1 MGNCLSIYDEE
12 VTLMYKRIKYI
23 LTILIFIIT
32 TFTLISCGSSNSSP
46 QSPDNPSDID
56 DGDSTDGEP
65 ASETSINAADYI
77 EGLTFIYK
85 KYPTSD
91 EDLLIVKNTYLSKI
105 EEILTNISSYTD
117 LVFNELNYKQ
127 VLLQYLIDAYN
138 LNQINNI
145 YELDINAID
154 EHINSYISYIDHYG
168 LLPTEEDIINDVI
181 LDLICELK
189 KNDVDTIVTEEFL
202 NDTNNQEALKRYH
215 PEWQDKTITTADK
228 ANITILDIDETNYKD
243 NDGVLGFGSEII
255 LKDETSINN
264 ISNTQLDFS
273 KIKTNE
279 NNYYNLWTK
288 ETFIAKGLCT
298 EEDYN
303 ENDYC
308 YALRFDENGKL
319 ELTVDGISS
328 EYEIEKITKSNYD
341 IYYFVSKI
349 TKKII
354 VNGNTETDKVINKV
368 LVDTED
374 GSLIIK
380 DKNNIEFSPIILCYI
395 TEKNFKL
402 WSTDYTFDIATSN
415 FKNYRNVVKA
425 CIERTSN
432 NWDIIPF
439 INIEQLSLEEFN
451 NNTSLE
457 ITNLTSVI
465 LDIKE
470 EIKIKNIKL
479 LVDSN
484 DIINVNGYY
493 YNKENYNYFDL
504 GSFNTGEVLLDFSNK
519 NILLDKHQTST
530 DISNYIIDDN
540 HNIKYSDETSTY
552 LMLSFDTNNIINIS
566 NIEFEL
572 TK

>member
-1 MGNCLSIYDEE
+1 
-12 VTLMYKRIKYI
+12 MYKRIKYI

>member
-1 MGNCLSIYDEE
+1 MN
-12 VTLMYKRIKYI
+12 KRIKYI

-65 ASETSINAADYI
+65 ASDTLINASDYI

-91 EDLLIVKNTYLSKI
+91 EDILDVKNIYLSKI

-117 LVFNELNYKQ
+117 LIFNELNYKQ

-138 LNQINNI
+138 LIQINNI
-145 YELDINAID
+145 YKLDINAID
-154 EHINSYISYIDHYG
+154 RYINSYISYVDHYG
-168 LLPTEEDIINDVI
+168 LLPTEEDVLNDVI

-189 KNDVDTIVTEEFL
+189 KDDVDTIVTEEFL

-308 YALRFDENGKL
+308 YALRFDGNGKL

-395 TEKNFKL
+395 TGKNFKL
-402 WSTDYTFDIATSN
+402 CSTDYTFDIALSN

-425 CIERTSN
+425 CIERISN

-504 GSFNTGEVLLDFSNK
+504 GSSNTGEVLLDFSNK
-519 NILLDKHQTST
+519 NILLDKHKTST

-552 LMLSFDTNNIINIS
+552 LMLSFETNNIINIS
-566 NIEFEL
+566 TIEFEL

>member
-1 MGNCLSIYDEE
+1 
-12 VTLMYKRIKYI
+12 MYKRIKYI

-395 TEKNFKL
+395 TGKNFKL

>member
-1 MGNCLSIYDEE
+1 
-12 VTLMYKRIKYI
+12 MYKRIKYI

-395 TEKNFKL
+395 TGKNFKL

-552 LMLSFDTNNIINIS
+552 LMLSFETNNIINIS
-566 NIEFEL
+566 TIEFES

>member
-1 MGNCLSIYDEE
+1 
-12 VTLMYKRIKYI
+12 MYKRIKYI

-32 TFTLISCGSSNSSP
+32 TFTLISCGSSKSP
-46 QSPDNPSDID
+46 SQSPDNPSDID
-56 DGDSTDGEP
+56 DNSDDGDSSDEEL
-65 ASETSINAADYI
+65 AINVSNYI

-85 KYPTSD
+85 TQPKD

-117 LVFNELNYKQ
+117 LIFNELNCKQ
-127 VLLQYLIDAYN
+127 VLLQYLIDVYN

-145 YELDINAID
+145 YKLDINAID
-154 EHINSYISYIDHYG
+154 GYINLYISYVDHYG
-168 LLPTEEDIINDVI
+168 LLSTEEDILNNVI

-189 KNDVDTIVTEEFL
+189 KDDAITYLENNPTFMEDYPNIINPTI
-202 NDTNNQEALKRYH
+202 
-215 PEWQDKTITTADK
+215 I
-228 ANITILDIDETNYKD
+228 DIDETLYIN
-243 NDGVLGFGSEII
+243 NDGVPGFGSEVYMGEIDNTTNII
-255 LKDETSINN
+255 PNLDLTKLIDLNGNGAFDLWNKD
-264 ISNTQLDFS
+264 
-273 KIKTNE
+273 
-279 NNYYNLWTK
+279 
-288 ETFIAKGLCT
+288 TFIAKGLCT
-298 EEDYN
+298 EEEYN
-303 ENDYC
+303 ENDHC
-308 YALRFDENGKL
+308 YALNDNNGL
-319 ELTVDGISS
+319 ELDAKGLDKNYRIK
-328 EYEIEKITKSNYD
+328 KITVYFDTDKTNQGNVYVFINNNEKPIYNNEEQDIPEYYNSFYKQFLNSNLENINLNWIALID
-341 IYYFVSKI
+341 NSKI
-349 TKKII
+349 TFY
-354 VNGNTETDKVINKV
+354 N
-368 LVDTED
+368 
-374 GSLIIK
+374 
-380 DKNNIEFSPIILCYI
+380 
-395 TEKNFKL
+395 
-402 WSTDYTFDIATSN
+402 DYTFDIATSN

-425 CIERTSN
+425 CIERISN

-493 YNKENYNYFDL
+493 YNKEDYNYFDL
-504 GSFNTGEVLLDFSNK
+504 GSFNTGEVVLDFSNK
-519 NILLDKHQTST
+519 NILLDKHKTST

-552 LMLSFDTNNIINIS
+552 LMLSFETNNIINVS